1 MTVDVESG
9 GQQRQHSSPN
19 ANGSASSDAD
29 FSAFM
34 AFIETL
40 SPEAAGAPTNPHKTI
55 MEGGAKIVGHFLNKE
70 DDNDDANMLQEE
82 KKDCD
87 DVNDTKKKSE
97 GGDDVLAELEAS
109 MAKSKE
115 GENIMASL
123 EAAMAASA
131 KQKSLDKAAS
141 PNNNN
146 NNNSPPSKGSKKK
159 KQKNASDVAPA
170 TMAQVFSFLPT
181 AHDKTLLILGVIFG
195 ILNGLVFPALAYVF
209 SNSFSDLGQASEG
222 LASTRRIAFI
232 FVGVGFYAFAMAALQ
247 NFLFLIVSHRAADN
261 FKKQWFAALLRQ
273 DASFHDVHSVSGMA
287 TALSSASNKM
297 KRGLGRKFGEGIQF
311 GTTFVGGIAY
321 AFWSSWRVALVILA
335 LLPVVSFVAFLLMQL
350 NQNQT
355 SNAQKVSTPLGLND
369 PPQHFYRF
377 HSLIHGS
384 HYHRPTLAQDL
395 PPTEPSL
402 LSAQSSPSM
411 RYRK

>member
-1 MTVDVESG
+1 MTVDVEAG
-9 GQQRQHSSPN
+9 GQTTQQQQQGG
-19 ANGSASSDAD
+19 GSNNSDAD
-29 FSAFM
+29 GGFSAFM
-34 AFIETL
+34 AFIE
-40 SPEAAGAPTNPHKTI
+40 SPSTDGVPTNPHKTI
-55 MEGGAKIVGHFLNKE
+55 MEGGAKLVEHFWIGDIV
-70 DDNDDANMLQEE
+70 DDSKSLLQEE

-87 DVNDTKKKSE
+87 DANKVKEVDKKKKNE
-97 GGDDVLAELEAS
+97 GDDIMAELEKS
-109 MAKSKE
+109 MANSKNE
-115 GENIMASL
+115 MEIMATL

-131 KQKSLDKAAS
+131 TQSALDKAARDA

-146 NNNSPPSKGSKKK
+146 NNNNKAPSKVDKKSKKK
-159 KQKNASDVAPA
+159 KQKNASDIPPA
-170 TMAQVFSFLPT
+170 TMSQVFSFLPT
-181 AHDKTLLILGVIFG
+181 PREKALLILGCLFG
-195 ILNGLVFPALAYVF
+195 VLNGLVFPALAYIF

-222 LASTRRIAFI
+222 LDSTRRIAFI

-335 LLPVVSFVAFLLMQL
+335 LLPVVSVVAFLLMQL

-355 SNAQKVSTPLGLND
+355 SNAQKVSKIM
-369 PPQHFYRF
+369 
-377 HSLIHGS
+377 SLIH
-384 HYHRPTLAQDL
+384 
-395 PPTEPSL
+395 
-402 LSAQSSPSM
+402 
-411 RYRK
+411 